1 MDMLLQKIDGKYYDI
16 GGQVSSKYIEDMG
29 YYLVPG
35 NQEQGYK
42 VMKWLNEKVNLSVKP
57 EKYIKE

>member
-1 MDMLLQKIDGKYYDI
+1 
-16 GGQVSSKYIEDMG
+16 MG